1 MGPFFNSDPFSGFG
15 GFGFGNNRQGGFS
28 DPFEIFNRVFEEE
41 FGVGGRGRS
50 SFSNHRSSFDE
61 DPFFSSPF
69 GNRSSTFGMMDQM
82 MSNMMHHSHND
93 ILHNN
98 MNMPGM
104 GGGQRRFS
112 SSSFSSS
119 SSSRGGGGVQES
131 VSTRT
136 VVVNGKRKSITE
148 RTIVKPDGTVKNK
161 LKNLVTMTSR
171 RLIINS

>member
-1 MGPFFNSDPFSGFG
+1 MG
-15 GFGFGNNRQGGFS
+15 
-28 DPFEIFNRVFEEE
+28 
-41 FGVGGRGRS
+41 GGRGRS

-69 GNRSSTFGMMDQM
+69 GNRGSSSAFGMMDQM

-93 ILHNN
+93 ILNNN
-98 MNMPGM
+98 MNIHHQSSSGM
-104 GGGQRRFS
+104 GGGRRFS

-148 RTIVKPDGTVKNK
+148 RTTVKPDGTVEKQVEESCDDDFPSSNNQF
-161 LKNLVTMTSR
+161 LESDRHRRLSSARDLLPRRMSSR
-171 RLIINS
+171 RSS